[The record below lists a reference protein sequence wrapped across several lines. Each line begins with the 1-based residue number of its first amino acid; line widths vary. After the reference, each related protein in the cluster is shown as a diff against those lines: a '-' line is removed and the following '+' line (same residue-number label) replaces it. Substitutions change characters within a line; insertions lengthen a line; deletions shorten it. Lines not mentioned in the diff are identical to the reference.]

1 MHFGINLGS
10 SGLKDS
16 CGDKVERLMSSLS
29 HCAAPGRMMV
39 LMMMLD
45 LGKVLE
51 LQGDMVTATTREF
64 HSTGYFN
71 KG

>member
-1 MHFGINLGS
+1 
-10 SGLKDS
+10 
-16 CGDKVERLMSSLS
+16 MSSLS

-51 LQGDMVTATTREF
+51 LQGDMVTAPTREF